1 MVWLCIVGLSI
12 VDLRLN
18 WLGLELGEVLAS
30 MLDCEVGCPHFNL
43 GCPLLVWLK
52 TVFGIGLVNL
62 ASVIMEV
69 EANSI

>member
-1 MVWLCIVGLSI
+1 M
-12 VDLRLN
+12 
-18 WLGLELGEVLAS
+18 GLELGEVLAS